1 MSLKVKGNTVVFED
15 DQCGKLTG
23 SVDMR
28 PEYLDVYAFIGADH
42 LAGNETI
49 ILAKPLT
56 LEELSALEDQRGT
69 LGPEGGSDDGS
80 QRHIMTKSDMA
91 QLEANLTQG
100 NLTMNST
107 NDDEVTPDLDNAVPR
122 RNGPISRVMTTNKFT
137 GKKENEKDPQ
147 AKKFREADPGKV
159 WEGAQSWL
167 IHNVYRGTL
176 TSDFLAGATLYRYN
190 GTNWEKT
197 DNPLPPEMNDEYIAS
212 DKGWPAGSF
221 IKDTDVMEIY
231 AAGPIV
237 STVSP
242 TEMIV
247 QAHKYTGKE
256 VGARGSSEDYGGIFA
271 DTKKSSSE
279 PMKGLMDSDHYNNGR
294 GGKDDSDSEKYESLF
309 IEKAERRGRRFL
321 WYELLILLMQ
331 HNVQLTRHQSLV
343 KPRRQFLATLQ
354 DIKEHLSKIR
364 P

>member
-28 PEYLDVYAFIGADH
+28 QEYLDVYAFIGADH

-80 QRHIMTKSDMA
+80 QKAHYDEKRYGTIRSKFDTRK
-91 QLEANLTQG
+91 
-100 NLTMNST
+100 LTMNST

-147 AKKFREADPGKV
+147 AKKLREADPGKV

-190 GTNWEKT
+190 GTNWGE
-197 DNPLPPEMNDEYIAS
+197 N
-212 DKGWPAGSF
+212 
-221 IKDTDVMEIY
+221 
-231 AAGPIV
+231 
-237 STVSP
+237 
-242 TEMIV
+242 
-247 QAHKYTGKE
+247 
-256 VGARGSSEDYGGIFA
+256 
-271 DTKKSSSE
+271 
-279 PMKGLMDSDHYNNGR
+279 
-294 GGKDDSDSEKYESLF
+294 
-309 IEKAERRGRRFL
+309 
-321 WYELLILLMQ
+321 
-331 HNVQLTRHQSLV
+331 
-343 KPRRQFLATLQ
+343 
-354 DIKEHLSKIR
+354 
-364 P
+364 